1 MIPSDHGLQA
11 TEKQREQCWE
21 GSGCQEGTHTVRCC
35 RASDIR
41 ALTPGQPA
49 LQDRRP
55 QTNLD
60 HDVQHGA
67 WVGDGHFGL
76 LRIGRLED
84 KIFWEAIRQDAPYS
98 ICVQL

>member
-35 RASDIR
+35 RASDVR

-60 HDVQHGA
+60 HDGKAGNKSNYLQTLYSGSEITSHGA
-67 WVGDGHFGL
+67 QVCEQF
-76 LRIGRLED
+76 
-84 KIFWEAIRQDAPYS
+84 
-98 ICVQL
+98 